1 MVGVCAWIPG
11 LDYPYFLNTDLWLY
25 LFFFLWV
32 HEATRW
38 QHEACIHLAHNS
50 FKCSIMGMK
59 KCPSHQTPWYLKIK
73 ALTCSNCLS
82 VWSWRG
88 GELSVSSLH
97 KSKQGEKVRSKNLK
111 THGNIKLCVGGGGYT
126 PVMWPVILDEGSW
139 VLWKKWQKKAKSALN
154 EHKQTRQEWVKTCT
168 SRSMP
173 TQNSQVMVSPF
184 YCVPLKTKSSS
195 WNLKATKSPFSIT
208 AWCHL
213 HLCIGVSAGE
223 RRNKRGA
230 TGSKFNWASL
240 PTNGGGVCLYS
251 HP

>member
-1 MVGVCAWIPG
+1 
-11 LDYPYFLNTDLWLY
+11 
-25 LFFFLWV
+25 
-32 HEATRW
+32 
-38 QHEACIHLAHNS
+38 
-50 FKCSIMGMK
+50 
-59 KCPSHQTPWYLKIK
+59 
-73 ALTCSNCLS
+73 
-82 VWSWRG
+82 
-88 GELSVSSLH
+88 
-97 KSKQGEKVRSKNLK
+97 
-111 THGNIKLCVGGGGYT
+111 
-126 PVMWPVILDEGSW
+126 MWPVILDEGSW

-168 SRSMP
+168 SRSIP

-223 RRNKRGA
+223 RRDKRGA

-240 PTNGGGVCLYS
+240 PTNGGGCLPLQSPLRLEITAVRCRQSGSTPKQYTDKYAQ
-251 HP
+251 H

>member
-1 MVGVCAWIPG
+1 MCVNSWVRLSLFPQYWS
-11 LDYPYFLNTDLWLY
+11 LTLS
-25 LFFFLWV
+25 FFFLWV

-111 THGNIKLCVGGGGYT
+111 THGNIKLCVGGGEIHT
-126 PVMWPVILDEGSW
+126 CHVTCDLRWRILSTVKEMA
-139 VLWKKWQKKAKSALN
+139 KKSKVS
-154 EHKQTRQEWVKTCT
+154 TEWT
-168 SRSMP
+168 
-173 TQNSQVMVSPF
+173 
-184 YCVPLKTKSSS
+184 
-195 WNLKATKSPFSIT
+195 
-208 AWCHL
+208 
-213 HLCIGVSAGE
+213 
-223 RRNKRGA
+223 
-230 TGSKFNWASL
+230 
-240 PTNGGGVCLYS
+240 
-251 HP
+251 

>member
-1 MVGVCAWIPG
+1 
-11 LDYPYFLNTDLWLY
+11 
-25 LFFFLWV
+25 
-32 HEATRW
+32 
-38 QHEACIHLAHNS
+38 
-50 FKCSIMGMK
+50 MK

-111 THGNIKLCVGGGGYT
+111 THGNIKLCVGGGGIHT
-126 PVMWPVILDEGSW
+126 CHVTCDLRWRILSTVKEMA
-139 VLWKKWQKKAKSALN
+139 KKAKSALN
-154 EHKQTRQEWVKTCT
+154 EYKQTRQEWVKTCT
-168 SRSMP
+168 SRSIP

-223 RRNKRGA
+223 RRDKRGA
-230 TGSKFNWASL
+230 TGSRFNWASL

>member
-1 MVGVCAWIPG
+1 MCVNSWVRLSLFPQYWS
-11 LDYPYFLNTDLWLY
+11 LTLS
-25 LFFFLWV
+25 FFFLWV

-111 THGNIKLCVGGGGYT
+111 THGNIKLCVGGGGIHT
-126 PVMWPVILDEGSW
+126 CHVTCDLRWRILSTVKEMA
-139 VLWKKWQKKAKSALN
+139 KKSKVS
-154 EHKQTRQEWVKTCT
+154 TEWT
-168 SRSMP
+168 
-173 TQNSQVMVSPF
+173 
-184 YCVPLKTKSSS
+184 
-195 WNLKATKSPFSIT
+195 
-208 AWCHL
+208 
-213 HLCIGVSAGE
+213 
-223 RRNKRGA
+223 
-230 TGSKFNWASL
+230 
-240 PTNGGGVCLYS
+240 
-251 HP
+251 

>member
-111 THGNIKLCVGGGGYT
+111 THGNIKLCVGGGGGGIHT
-126 PVMWPVILDEGSW
+126 CHVTCDLRWRILSTVKEMAKKKQSQHWMNINRQDKSE
-139 VLWKKWQKKAKSALN
+139 WKPAQVDPFQHKTAK
-154 EHKQTRQEWVKTCT
+154 
-168 SRSMP
+168 
-173 TQNSQVMVSPF
+173 
-184 YCVPLKTKSSS
+184 
-195 WNLKATKSPFSIT
+195 
-208 AWCHL
+208 
-213 HLCIGVSAGE
+213 
-223 RRNKRGA
+223 
-230 TGSKFNWASL
+230 
-240 PTNGGGVCLYS
+240 
-251 HP
+251 

>member
-1 MVGVCAWIPG
+1 MCVNSWVRLSLFPQYWS
-11 LDYPYFLNTDLWLY
+11 LTLS
-25 LFFFLWV
+25 FFFLWV

-139 VLWKKWQKKAKSALN
+139 VLWKKWQKKSKVS
-154 EHKQTRQEWVKTCT
+154 TEWT
-168 SRSMP
+168 
-173 TQNSQVMVSPF
+173 
-184 YCVPLKTKSSS
+184 
-195 WNLKATKSPFSIT
+195 
-208 AWCHL
+208 
-213 HLCIGVSAGE
+213 
-223 RRNKRGA
+223 
-230 TGSKFNWASL
+230 
-240 PTNGGGVCLYS
+240 
-251 HP
+251 